1 MMNDEWKSK
10 TPKEGLNYSAFI
22 LSFRKRHALRGES
35 HFPGKGD
42 ESCSEH
48 LEKHHKVCD
57 ELIQGLLRP
66 ELSWS
71 GSEG

>member
-1 MMNDEWKSK
+1 MEKQKAD
-10 TPKEGLNYSAFI
+10 LNNSSFI
-22 LSFRKRHALRGES
+22 LPFRKRHALRGES
-35 HFPGKGD
+35 HFPGKGN
-42 ESCSEH
+42 ESGSEH
-48 LEKHHKVCD
+48 LEKHHRVCD